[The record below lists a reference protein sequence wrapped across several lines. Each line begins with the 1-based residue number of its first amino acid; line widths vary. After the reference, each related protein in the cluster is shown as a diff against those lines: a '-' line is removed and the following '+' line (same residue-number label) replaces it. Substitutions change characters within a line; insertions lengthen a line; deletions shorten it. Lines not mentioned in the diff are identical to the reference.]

1 MSYDLWVYAGPAYD
15 ARTAQEAM
23 EICSDT
29 GSEDAFQKSLK
40 LPDLLLAIL
49 AVYPALESLSEA
61 EVLADASPWSVTPT
75 ASDRVLAF
83 SFAFARIEEVATL
96 IVKEAFDRGLFTY
109 DPQDGSIYPPKGVQ
123 DGQVAHSIVLTP

>member
-1 MSYDLWVYAGPAYD
+1 VSYDLWVYAGPAYD

-29 GSEDAFQKSLK
+29 GSEDAFQTSSK
-40 LPDLLLAIL
+40 LPDLLRAIL

-61 EVLADASPWSVTPT
+61 DVLADASPWSVTPA

-83 SFAFARIEEVATL
+83 SFAFSRVEEVATL
-96 IVKEAFDRGLFTY
+96 IVKEAFDRGLFTF
-109 DPQDGSIYPPKGVQ
+109 DPQDGSIYPPKGIEDSQVVQ
-123 DGQVAHSIVLTP
+123 SIVLTP